1 MTHDLALRMI
11 IGGAALALIGTGYDQ
26 WVSRLE
32 QHGHDRGYTAFLVV
46 GGELLIYAVAA
57 LTLWGVTL
65 PAGVFI
71 CILLGYQTCAGLP
84 MIWGSVSRFNSHR
97 QAEEERAR
105 ASGLN
110 SLGDRRS

>member
-1 MTHDLALRMI
+1 MTHDLALRML
-11 IGGAALALIGTGYDQ
+11 IGGGALALIGWAYDL

-32 QHGHDRGYTAFLVV
+32 AHGHDRGYTAFLVA

-71 CILLGYQTCAGLP
+71 AILLGYQTCAGLP
-84 MIWGSVSRFNSHR
+84 MIWGSVSRFNHQR
-97 QAEEERAR
+97 ELEEERAR
-105 ASGLN
+105 ASGIN
-110 SLGDRRS
+110 SLGDSLR

>member
-1 MTHDLALRMI
+1 MIHDLALRMVL
-11 IGGAALALIGTGYDQ
+11 GGAALALIGVAYDW
-26 WVSRLE
+26 WVERLE
-32 QHGHDRGYTAFLVV
+32 QHGHDRGYTAFLVA
-46 GGELLIYAVAA
+46 GGELLIYMVAA

-71 CILLGYQTCAGLP
+71 VILLGYQTCAGLP

-110 SLGDRRS
+110 ALGDRRS